1 MHRPAIVIGDADLLV
16 SKALNRGYGT
26 GRSDLSPSTSRL
38 VTNGAQWIIDEARL
52 CPQATATLRQLA
64 G

>member
-1 MHRPAIVIGDADLLV
+1 MVV

-26 GRSDLSPSTSRL
+26 GRALSPIDFGL

-52 CPQATATLRQLA
+52 CPQATATLRRLA
-64 G
+64 EWGEGGL